1 MEKKNKI
8 LNIEKIH
15 TYYGESH
22 IIQGLSL
29 HVDESE
35 AVSILGR
42 NGVGKTT
49 TLRSVMGLTPPRSG
63 SIAIDGRDTTKLPA
77 HQVSKLGVAYV
88 PAERHIFP
96 GLNVEENLKLAARP
110 GNGHKSWTLERVYD
124 QFPILSDR
132 TKQDGATLSG
142 GEQQMLAIGR
152 GMMAGPRLLMLDE
165 PSLGLAPILVKEIFR
180 VIKQLNEAGTTILLV
195 EQNARMALSVADRG
209 FVMENG
215 RMVLDDTACNLLQ
228 NEDIQEFYLGI
239 TKEFLSKIKS
249 QLILEQ

>member
-8 LNIEKIH
+8 LDIEKIH

-22 IIQGLSL
+22 VIQGLSL

-63 SIAIDGRDTTKLPA
+63 SIAIDGKDTTKLPA

-110 GNGHKSWTLERVYD
+110 GKSDQSWTLEKVYD
-124 QFPILSDR
+124 QFPILSER
-132 TKQDGATLSG
+132 IKQDGATLSG
-142 GEQQMLAIGR
+142 GEQQMLAVAR
-152 GMMAGPRLLMLDE
+152 ALMARPR
-165 PSLGLAPILVKEIFR
+165 APMIYPRVMANRSARPRSPVK
-180 VIKQLNEAGTTILLV
+180 
-195 EQNARMALSVADRG
+195 
-209 FVMENG
+209 
-215 RMVLDDTACNLLQ
+215 
-228 NEDIQEFYLGI
+228 
-239 TKEFLSKIKS
+239 
-249 QLILEQ
+249 